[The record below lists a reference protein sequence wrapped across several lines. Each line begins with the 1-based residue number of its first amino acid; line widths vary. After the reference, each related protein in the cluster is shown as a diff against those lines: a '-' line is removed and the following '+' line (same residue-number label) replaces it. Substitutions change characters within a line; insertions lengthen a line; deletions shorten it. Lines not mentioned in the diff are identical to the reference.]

1 MLELPPQVKPY
12 KTTPVFTPQN
22 IPKGLLA
29 EHSTKAGT
37 WGVLEVDSGA
47 IEYVVT
53 QAGFEESVTI
63 QAGGTAIIAPEHTHY
78 VALSADA
85 VFQIIFHRIAK

>member
-1 MLELPPQVKPY
+1 MLELPVEVKPY
-12 KTTPVFTPQN
+12 KKTPVFTPEN

-37 WGVLEVDSGA
+37 WGVLEVETGTLQ
-47 IEYVVT
+47 YVVT

-63 QAGGTAIIAPEHTHY
+63 HTGGTAIIAPEHAHY
-78 VALSADA
+78 VELSPEA
-85 VFQIIFHRIAK
+85 VFQITFHRIAK